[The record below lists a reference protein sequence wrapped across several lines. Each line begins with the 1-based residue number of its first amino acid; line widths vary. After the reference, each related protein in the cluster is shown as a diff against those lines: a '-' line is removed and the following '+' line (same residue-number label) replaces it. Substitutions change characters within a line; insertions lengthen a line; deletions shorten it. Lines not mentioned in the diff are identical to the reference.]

1 MKTTINI
8 ILAIALAFIAACS
21 KAPPPKPAN
30 VDHYTCT
37 MHPSVHA
44 EAPGKCPICGMELV
58 PVIKMGGGDMQSMN
72 GMQGMP
78 GMQSGEAKG
87 GGGKSKEFVVP
98 VERQQQIGVTY
109 ATVERKP
116 LQKDV
121 RAVGTVEADQQ
132 KHWAFVARVDG
143 YVQQLLVASAGEIVE
158 KDQPL
163 LSIYSPDLATT
174 EREFVMLLR
183 MRDEARTPETRG
195 TPERLIAAAR
205 MRLQQWNVTPEQIA
219 ELEKTRTPNETV
231 TLRSPFRGIVQ
242 ELPAH
247 QGVAVKTGDHLVDIA
262 DLSTVWVW
270 ADFYESEL
278 GALQVGQDVAVTA
291 TSFPG
296 DNFNGAIAV
305 VNPFLN
311 AASRISK
318 VRIDINNPDFKL
330 RPGMFANIG
339 LAVAGGEQLAIPV
352 SAIMPTG
359 RRNIA
364 FVDKG
369 SGKIEPRE
377 VKLGKQFGEF
387 YAVESGVAEGERI
400 VASANFLIDAE
411 AQVQGALAD
420 FNQH

>member
-1 MKTTINI
+1 MKSTIHLI
-8 ILAIALAFIAACS
+8 ATIMLALLTACA
-21 KAPPPKPAN
+21 KAPPTKPAG
-30 VDHYTCT
+30 VDYYTCT
-37 MHPSVHA
+37 MHPSVHL

-58 PVIKMGGGDMQSMN
+58 PVQKI
-72 GMQGMP
+72 
-78 GMQSGEAKG
+78 SGASPQANEGAMH
-87 GGGKSKEFVVP
+87 EFSVP

-116 LQKDV
+116 LAKQV

-143 YVQQLLVASAGEIVE
+143 YVQQLFVASAGEIVE
-158 KDQPL
+158 KDAPL

-183 MRDEARTPETRG
+183 MRDEARTPETRA
-195 TPERLIAAAR
+195 TPERLITAAR
-205 MRLQQWNVTPEQIA
+205 ARLQQWNVTPEQIA
-219 ELEKTRTPNETV
+219 EVEKTRAPNEII

-247 QGVAVKTGDHLVDIA
+247 QGVSVKIGDHLVDIA

-278 GALQVGQDVAVTA
+278 GALQVGQKVSVNSNSSSAGT
-291 TSFPG
+291 
-296 DNFNGAIAV
+296 FNGTIAV
-305 VNPFLN
+305 VDPFVDPTKRT
-311 AASRISK
+311 SR
-318 VRIDINNPDFKL
+318 VRIDISNPDFQL
-330 RPGMFANIG
+330 RPGMFANVE
-339 LAVAGGEQLAIPV
+339 LSVVSAAALTIPV

-359 RRNIA
+359 ARNVA

-369 SGKIEPRE
+369 NGRIDPRE
-377 VKLGKQFGEF
+377 VKLGKQFGDS
-387 YAVESGVAEGERI
+387 YVVESGLAEGERI

-411 AQVQGALAD
+411 AKVQGALAD
-420 FNQH
+420 FHQP

>member
-1 MKTTINI
+1 MKRTINI
-8 ILAIALAFIAACS
+8 ILVIALAFIASCS
-21 KAPPPKPAN
+21 KPPPPKPAGI
-30 VDHYTCT
+30 DYYTCT

-58 PVIKMGGGDMQSMN
+58 PVMKTSGGEMQSMS

-78 GMQSGEAKG
+78 GMQDGETKG
-87 GGGKSKEFVVP
+87 AGEKPREFVVP

-109 ATVERKP
+109 ATVERKR
-116 LQKDV
+116 LEKEV
-121 RAVGTVEADQQ
+121 RAVGTVEADLQ

-143 YVQQLLVASAGEIVE
+143 YVQQLFVASAGEVVE
-158 KDQPL
+158 KDEPL

-183 MRDEARTPETRG
+183 MRDEARTPEMRA

-205 MRLQQWNVTPEQIA
+205 TRLQQWNVTPEQIA
-219 ELEKTRTPNETV
+219 ELEKTRTPNETI

-278 GALQVGQDVAVTA
+278 GALETGQNVAVTA
-291 TSFPG
+291 NSFPG

-311 AASRISK
+311 ATSRISK

-330 RPGMFANIG
+330 RPGMFANIV
-339 LAVAGGEQLAIPV
+339 LAVVGGEQLAIPV

-369 SGKIEPRE
+369 NGKLEPRE
-377 VKLGKQFGEF
+377 VKLGKQFGDF
-387 YAVESGVAEGERI
+387 YAVESGLAEGERI

-420 FNQH
+420 FNKH